1 MKRNYN
7 KRFFRVIKK
16 GNKFIRNKYSADP
29 LEKIK
34 ETGLTGQIIGKGC
47 DKLIATPIHQAS
59 YALTGL
65 TYDERYD
72 SPCKGAVTYTGWH
85 LTLSKVCNKTIA
97 FLVTLPI
104 CSILLSF
111 MDKDLLISIRVLLG
125 LLPLI
130 WIGYK
135 INGIIKWIKKVLK

>member
-1 MKRNYN
+1 MNKKYN
-7 KRFFRVIKK
+7 KQNFRLFQKI
-16 GNKFIRNKYSADP
+16 NKVVRNHCSDDP

-34 ETGLTGQIIGKGC
+34 ETGLTGKIIGKGC
-47 DKLIATPIHQAS
+47 DKLIATPIRQAS

-72 SPCKGAVTYTGWH
+72 NPCKGAATYTGWH
-85 LTLSKVCNKTIA
+85 LTLSKVCNKIIA
-97 FLVTLPI
+97 FLLTLPI
-104 CSILLSF
+104 CNILLSS
-111 MDKDLLISIRVLLG
+111 MDRDLRILLG